1 MPAPRPATVTTL
13 NRATPPRADLL
24 LPSLQSR
31 LRERTR
37 AARRALWRRMGL
49 VVLVAAL
56 AVTLGWAAFLS
67 PLFALD
73 PAKVTVDAPEGAVDP
88 AVIREVV
95 DSHAAVPLPRLDAS
109 ALAARLEE
117 EPGIRTVAVER
128 AWPRGLVV
136 TVEPRVPAAAV
147 PAEDGVALFDAEGVR
162 VGVVQSPPEGIPVV
176 DIPLGEDTPRTLME
190 ALAVLAALPDDLRS
204 QVVDV
209 SARNADS
216 IALVLADGATV
227 RWGGNSE
234 NELKASV
241 LATLRQVP
249 AGLYDVS
256 TPRRPITR

>member
-13 NRATPPRADLL
+13 HRDTPPRADL

-49 VVLVAAL
+49 VALVAAL
-56 AVTLGWAAFLS
+56 AVALGWAAFLS

-73 PAKVTVDAPEGAVDP
+73 PAKVTVDAPEGTVDP
-88 AVIREVV
+88 AVIREVI

-109 ALAARLEE
+109 ALATRLEE
-117 EPGIRTVAVER
+117 EPGIRTVTVER

-136 TVEPRVPAAAV
+136 TVEPRVAAAAV
-147 PAEDGVALFDAEGVR
+147 PAEDGVALFDADGVR
-162 VGVVQSPPEGIPVV
+162 VGVVPAPPDGIPVI

-216 IALVLADGATV
+216 IVLVLADGATV
-227 RWGGNSE
+227 RWGGNSD